1 MSERDSRLSTFLKIK
16 NQQLQ
21 VSFLMTEKIKLN
33 MLTFLTAIALIFLS
47 RGFVN
52 AEAQQKTGEWKPG
65 LEMTLGVHDGYVEEI
80 SGAALFSKPVCIQTA
95 TLYAEKKGSG
105 FYAMA
110 VNFSPEKQESEET
123 DFYAGFYTDL
133 PGVQIDAGYAYYW
146 WREDLAID
154 FQGVYGLFVLPK
166 FVWEIYPFVNAEYR
180 FAEKKVTDLYPDI
193 SHRRL
198 KRQCEFSDEDLGG
211 FLYQAGFKK
220 NFTINKRFS
229 IMTEVSLGGNTGLYG
244 LSAENLG
251 FIREKLD
258 IVISPFKP
266 LTINISGMTQQNLG
280 KEEGIAADTEK
291 MFVSATMVWSF

>member
-1 MSERDSRLSTFLKIK
+1 
-16 NQQLQ
+16 
-21 VSFLMTEKIKLN
+21 MTEKIKLYI
-33 MLTFLTAIALIFLS
+33 LIFLTAIALIFLS

-65 LEMTLGVHDGYVEEI
+65 MEMTLGAHNGYVEEI
-80 SGAALFSKPVCIQTA
+80 SGAALFSKPVFIQTA

-105 FYAMA
+105 FYLMA

-123 DFYAGFYTDL
+123 DFYAGFYAVL
-133 PGVQIDAGYAYYW
+133 AGVQIDAGYAYYW
-146 WREDLAID
+146 WREDPAID

-198 KRQCEFSDEDLGG
+198 ERKCEFADEDLGG
-211 FLYQAGFKK
+211 FLYQGGIKRNFKL
-220 NFTINKRFS
+220 NERFS
-229 IMTEVSLGGNTGLYG
+229 VMAEVSLGGNTGLYG
-244 LSAENLG
+244 LPAENLG
-251 FIREKLD
+251 FVREKVD
-258 IVISPFKP
+258 MVISPFKP
-266 LTINISGMTQQNLG
+266 LTINLSGLTQQNLG

-291 MFVSATMVWSF
+291 IFISATMVWSF